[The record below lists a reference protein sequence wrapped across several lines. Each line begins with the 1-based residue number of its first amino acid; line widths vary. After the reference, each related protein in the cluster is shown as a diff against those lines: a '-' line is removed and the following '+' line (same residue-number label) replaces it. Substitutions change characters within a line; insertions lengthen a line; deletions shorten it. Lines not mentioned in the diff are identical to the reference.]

1 MTCSAYMN
9 PYIALAGGYLADPNA
24 TTACAFCP
32 FATTDAY
39 MQFIDVSYGP
49 HWRNLGIVLGVAGFN
64 VRHGFLFFFFGCSVK
79 VDTRVAGDRS

>member
-1 MTCSAYMN
+1 
-9 PYIALAGGYLADPNA
+9 
-24 TTACAFCP
+24 
-32 FATTDAY
+32 